1 MMCLLFPTL
10 IPTPIQMELDFI
22 VISRRG
28 YSGHRLIPMH
38 VSIRC
43 TDADR
48 YFTQLVPISEFS
60 SIFIVSLHGYQPSVA
75 FLHIIG
81 ISLGIGVGIGI
92 GQCKHT
98 ITVVSERYR
107 KLCCPYKCILAR
119 RQWIWSGFFL
129 LD

>member
-1 MMCLLFPTL
+1 MCLLFPTL

-43 TDADR
+43 TDADG

-81 ISLGIGVGIGI
+81 ISLGIGSISPSFVEIVPPEMMISSLNKKHHSVPVG
-92 GQCKHT
+92 
-98 ITVVSERYR
+98 
-107 KLCCPYKCILAR
+107 KLKNDP
-119 RQWIWSGFFL
+119 SVNSTNVH
-129 LD
+129 